1 MRIKQGKQTN
11 EKKVMTK
18 TQYMIILK
26 DILNRYTQ
34 DAIAKINHI
43 KQILPEKARSVEV
56 GIHPTQDE
64 EGIFSIMIHLIG
76 PDLYVLNKVIEPYR
90 ELFGIKFIDAKLQPE
105 VPLFDPYQT
114 PFSVNDLIVEVS
126 IDWLKRIWNLSG
138 GLGIPAYAFGEE
150 CSKFEGLIPLGE

>member
-1 MRIKQGKQTN
+1 
-11 EKKVMTK
+11 MTK

-34 DAIAKINHI
+34 DAIAKINRI

-90 ELFGIKFIDAKLQPE
+90 ELFGIKFIDAKSFYHIFIFLDFHLYHRNNFYPH
-105 VPLFDPYQT
+105 L
-114 PFSVNDLIVEVS
+114 
-126 IDWLKRIWNLSG
+126 
-138 GLGIPAYAFGEE
+138 
-150 CSKFEGLIPLGE
+150 